1 MKKKNSI
8 FLFCC
13 VVALMLSKP
22 VNCLAQESES
32 KKIEVIIMLDTSDSM
47 GDPICDISDDSS
59 DNLKINIA
67 KKWAQDLCALFVD
80 TKIIVSIYTFDDVN
94 REEVQVEKECIDI
107 NNGKDTINEL
117 EKIESR
123 KSKDTD
129 HYGALKKAK
138 EKFGQDADYKYII
151 ILSDGKT
158 AYKDDIRNDTETEDD
173 SRKEMNTEDAIEN
186 FRTECKEFA
195 KEENQGL
202 ILVGFGQQIDMFKEL
217 YENKEKEEDISYIDH
232 NQDTSKITDRFFE
245 ILNMPLSFQEESE
258 NKNGDKTDKIEFN
271 LEKDYYRTII
281 YIEKKLNKDN
291 IEETQIKLYRGEEL
305 VNPEDFEI
313 LYLGNSAY
321 VYLEPSKAGDYQIV
335 VPEDTWYYKIR
346 NQENGIIKEIRLM
359 LFAKAGDLTYE
370 NQENGLTLY
379 TLKENPK
386 ELVIKIEFIWE
397 NAGNYK
403 SPDNAA
409 VVLAHTS
416 EEEKSEDDWNKGSTR
431 WTDESDGSRTVW
443 SSVLKIPK
451 DNKDNIYQVRV
462 KNGNRNV
469 YSNSI
474 KIERKWPIKT
484 EKELKINEEC
494 NLKEIVPEE
503 FVDDINEIEVNI
515 QNKDGYEKYTTRTE
529 NTVAFGKA
537 GLYTVDIIYNLEKV
551 GEAELSVIGNTP
563 DWIKPFVIVIVVI
576 VVVAITVFA
585 VKKKN

>member
-13 VVALMLSKP
+13 MVVLMLFKP
-22 VNCLAQESES
+22 ATCLAQESEGQ
-32 KKIEVIIMLDTSDSM
+32 KIEVIIMLDTSDSM
-47 GDPICDISDDSS
+47 GDSIFDISDDSP

-67 KKWAQDLCALFVD
+67 KKWAQDLCALFVN
-80 TKIIVSIYTFDDVN
+80 TKITVSIYTFDDVN
-94 REEVQVEKECIDI
+94 KEEVQVEKECIDI
-107 NNGKDTINEL
+107 NNGKDTIDKL
-117 EKIESR
+117 EKIERR
-123 KSKDTD
+123 KSKGTD

-158 AYKDDIRNDTETEDD
+158 AYKDNMRNDTETKDP
-173 SRKEMNTEDAIEN
+173 SKKEMNTEDAIKN

-195 KEENQGL
+195 KEENQGV

-217 YENKEKEEDISYIDH
+217 ENEEGISYIDH
-232 NQDTSKITDRFFE
+232 NQDPSKITDRFFE
-245 ILNMPLSFQEESE
+245 LLNMPLSFHKESE
-258 NKNGDKTDKIEFN
+258 NKNGDETDKIEFR
-271 LEKDYYRTII
+271 LEKDYYKTII

-291 IEETQIKLYRGEEL
+291 LEETQIKLYRGEEL

-321 VYLEPSKAGDYQIV
+321 VYLESSKAGDYQIV

-359 LFAKAGDLTYE
+359 LFAKVGNLTPE

-379 TLKENPK
+379 TLKENPE
-386 ELVIKIEFIWE
+386 ELVVKIEFIWE
-397 NAGNYK
+397 NVGNYK
-403 SPDNAA
+403 SPNDAA

-431 WTDESDGSRTVW
+431 WAHESDGSRTVW

-474 KIERKWPIKT
+474 KIERKWPVKT
-484 EKELKINEEC
+484 KKELKINEEC
-494 NLKEIVPEE
+494 NLKEIVPKE
-503 FVDDINEIEVNI
+503 FAEDIDEIETKI
-515 QNKDGYEKYTTRTE
+515 QNEDGYERYATRTE
-529 NTVAFGKA
+529 NTIAFGKA
-537 GLYTVDIIYNLEKV
+537 GTYTVDIIYNLEKV
-551 GEAELSVIGNTP
+551 GEAELSVIGNAP
-563 DWIKPFVIVIVVI
+563 NWIKELVIAIVVIAVIVVTII
-576 VVVAITVFA
+576 VVFA

>member
-13 VVALMLSKP
+13 MVVLMLFKP
-22 VNCLAQESES
+22 ANCLAQESES
-32 KKIEVIIMLDTSDSM
+32 PKIEVVIMLDTSYSM
-47 GDPICDISDDSS
+47 SHSIDDSP
-59 DNLKINIA
+59 DNFKINIA
-67 KKWAQDLCALFVD
+67 KKWAQDLCALFVN

-94 REEVQVEKECIDI
+94 KEEVQVEKECIDI
-107 NNGKDTINEL
+107 NNGKDILNKL
-117 EKIESR
+117 KKIENKESKESR
-123 KSKDTD
+123 DTD
-129 HYGALKKAK
+129 HYGALKKA
-138 EKFGQDADYKYII
+138 EGEFGQDADYKYII
-151 ILSDGKT
+151 ILSDGET
-158 AYKDDIRNDTETEDD
+158 YYEDDIRNDTETEDD
-173 SRKEMNTEDAIEN
+173 SKKEMNTQEAIEN

-195 KEENQGL
+195 KKENQGV
-202 ILVGFGQQIDMFKEL
+202 ILVGFGQQIDMFEEL
-217 YENKEKEEDISYIDH
+217 YKNKEDDEDISYIDH
-232 NQDTSKITDRFFE
+232 NQDPSKITDRFFE
-245 ILNMPLSFQEESE
+245 LLNMPLSLQKESE
-258 NKNGDKTDKIEFN
+258 NENGDKTDKIEFR

-291 IEETQIKLYRGEEL
+291 IEETQIKLHRGEEL
-305 VNPEDFEI
+305 VSPEDFEI

-321 VYLEPSKAGDYQIV
+321 VYLESSKAGDYQII

-563 DWIKPFVIVIVVI
+563 DWINPFVIAIVVI

-585 VKKKN
+585 VKKKK